1 MDILAL
7 LACLQPAL
15 TPTTLGHL
23 SCIAQALLTMTGRV
37 TMAGI
42 ARWGGHGTSYRTVQ
56 RFFAS
61 PILWPQLFWLVFS
74 THLLEPEDVYI
85 LAGDE
90 VVVTKAGRK
99 TFGLDRFFSSIYQK
113 AVPSVAFFSLALVST
128 SSRRAFP
135 LRLEQVVRTEAEK
148 AVSQAKAA
156 AKKSKSPA
164 TKRKPGRPKGS
175 KNVPKIE
182 LGLSPELQR
191 IERMLHA
198 QLQLI
203 AGRVPLV
210 YLTMDGHF
218 GNSPT
223 LQMVRGYE
231 LHLISKLRSDAAL
244 YFAYDGPYQGRG
256 PRRKYGTKLDV
267 KALDEQFLRQRSV
280 EGDIETSISQVEVL
294 HKQFAQPLNV
304 VVIVKLN
311 LKTQARAHV
320 LLFSSD
326 LTLAF
331 DKVVEYYSLRFQ
343 IEFTFRDAKQ
353 YWGLEDFM
361 TVTATGVSNAAN
373 LSLLMVSVSAVVL
386 EEMRQ
391 VDPQCSVL
399 DLKAAYRG
407 SKYVQETLKFLPELP
422 DSIIVEQIFRHVARL
437 GRIHPLEAPLKAA

>member
-1 MDILAL
+1 
-7 LACLQPAL
+7 
-15 TPTTLGHL
+15 
-23 SCIAQALLTMTGRV
+23 MTDRV

-42 ARWGGHGTSYRTVQ
+42 ARWGGDGTSYRTVQ
-56 RFFAS
+56 RFFAC
-61 PILWPQLFWLVFS
+61 PILWPQLFWLLVS
-74 THLLEPEDVYI
+74 THLLEPDDLYI

-128 SSRRAFP
+128 ASRRAFP

-148 AVSQAKAA
+148 AASQAKAA
-156 AKKSKSPA
+156 AKKSKSSA
-164 TKRKPGRPKGS
+164 AKRNPGRPKGS
-175 KNVPKIE
+175 KNAPKIE

-191 IERMLHA
+191 IQSMLQA

-223 LQMVRGYE
+223 LQMVRGCG
-231 LHLISKLRSDAAL
+231 LQLISKLRSDAAL
-244 YFAYDGPYQGRG
+244 YFASDGVYQGRG
-256 PRRKYGTKLDV
+256 PRRKYGDKLDV
-267 KALDEQFLRQRSV
+267 KVMGEQFLRQRSV
-280 EGDIETSISQVEVL
+280 EDDVETSLYQVEVL
-294 HKQFAQPLNV
+294 HKQFVQRLNV
-304 VVIVKLN
+304 VVLVKLN
-311 LKTQARAHV
+311 LKTGARAHV

-331 DKVVEYYSLRFQ
+331 DKLVEYYSLRFQ

-353 YWGLEDFM
+353 YWGLDDFM

-373 LSLLMVSVSAVVL
+373 LSLMMVSVSAVVL
-386 EEMRQ
+386 QEVRQ

-399 DLKAAYRG
+399 DLKASYRG
-407 SKYVQETLKFLPELP
+407 SKYVQETLKFLPEMA
-422 DSIIVEQIFRHVARL
+422 DTIIVEQIFRHVARL
-437 GRIHPLEAPLKAA
+437 GRIHPLEPPLKAA